1 MEESEKSSQFWPPK
15 NPEDGAILL
24 GQAKPTTTQYKN
36 KWAVNSFKNWQKRR
50 VTKLAALESGSV
62 FKHHIH
68 CVQSLEENLE
78 DIDSLSLKLLA
89 HKIHQEVTNK
99 MGGCYPAALNLLD
112 FVDRHL
118 CLSQSASSNKCLSK

>member
-36 KWAVNSFKNWQKRR
+36 KWALNSFKNWQKRR
-50 VTKLAALESGSV
+50 VTKLAALDSGSV
-62 FKHHIH
+62 LKHIH

-78 DIDSLSLKLLA
+78 DMDSLSLKLLA
-89 HKIHQEVTNK
+89 HKIHPRGYQQD
-99 MGGCYPAALNLLD
+99 GRLLSRCIES
-112 FVDRHL
+112 FRL
-118 CLSQSASSNKCLSK
+118 R